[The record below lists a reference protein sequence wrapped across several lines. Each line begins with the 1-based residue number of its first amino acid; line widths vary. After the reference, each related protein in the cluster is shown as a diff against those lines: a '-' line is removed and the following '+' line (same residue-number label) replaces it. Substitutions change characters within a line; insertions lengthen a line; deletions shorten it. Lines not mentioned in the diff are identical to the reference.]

1 MSNVEKHKSMVC
13 DGFFG
18 CCGFQFKPRGRA
30 GWKFQFVAQSA
41 LAHWWFVGWQVEAV
55 KVGQE
60 QFNKLP
66 FLTASHVKCSR
77 CVSCILKN
85 LMLNL
90 FFCYVNYQ
98 LSEFSFGFPPILWS
112 SFRPKYFEDFFFF
125 LVNSP
130 PDIWLS
136 MLCQTHD
143 IKTIYVFIKTTW
155 DISITQ
161 FLVLYA
167 KNCFPNPYF
176 TLKTWSLTALL
187 EHMVTFLSFSFLL
200 CLP

>member
-1 MSNVEKHKSMVC
+1 MSNVKKHKSMVC

-112 SFRPKYFEDFFFF
+112 SFRPKYFEDFFFSKF
-125 LVNSP
+125 SS
-130 PDIWLS
+130 WH
-136 MLCQTHD
+136 M
-143 IKTIYVFIKTTW
+143 TIYV
-155 DISITQ
+155 
-161 FLVLYA
+161 V
-167 KNCFPNPYF
+167 PNPWY
-176 TLKTWSLTALL
+176 KDY
-187 EHMVTFLSFSFLL
+187 L
-200 CLP
+200 CLYQNHMGYINNTVFGTLCKKLFS